1 MSCGVRGTTGNVLLL
16 RRVLDCGLNMVTRHS
31 NSSNTNRRVT
41 RASSVSVPASG
52 SSSVSVPAQEKSKSK
67 KRSHATSV
75 HNHTHDDELKSS
87 LSQKRRVSG
96 TTAPPPPTTTTTTTS
111 SYFLMK
117 SEADVFSIDDLAQC
131 KDQTEPWDGVRN
143 HQAKKIMMSM
153 KKGDVAFFWASN
165 TKLPGIVGLVTVS
178 REAYPDETQF
188 DRASTYFD
196 PKATR
201 EKPIWYNVDVTLKEK
216 FDEPILLSELKLH
229 QHDALASM
237 PLFTMKR
244 LSVQPVPESCWEYI
258 MKNIR
263 SSSTC

>member
-1 MSCGVRGTTGNVLLL
+1 MNLGIRGTTGNVLLL
-16 RRVLDCGLNMVTRHS
+16 RRIVLNMANTRS
-31 NSSNTNRRVT
+31 SSSSNNRNGGRMT
-41 RASSVSVPASG
+41 TKVSLSESAEDGKKNSLD
-52 SSSVSVPAQEKSKSK
+52 KSK
-67 KRSHATSV
+67 KRGHATQLGVETETGRDVRKSV
-75 HNHTHDDELKSS
+75 LK
-87 LSQKRRVSG
+87 SQKRRVSG
-96 TTAPPPPTTTTTTTS
+96 TTTATTTTAGS
-111 SYFLMK
+111 LGYFLMK
-117 SEADVFSIDDLAQC
+117 SEADVFSIDDLAGC

-178 REAYPDETQF
+178 KEAYPDETQF
-188 DRASTYFD
+188 DRASKYYD

-201 EKPIWYNVDVTLKEK
+201 EKPIWYNVNVTLKEK

-229 QHDALASM
+229 QHDALSSM

-258 MKNIR
+258 MKNMR
-263 SSSTC
+263 STC